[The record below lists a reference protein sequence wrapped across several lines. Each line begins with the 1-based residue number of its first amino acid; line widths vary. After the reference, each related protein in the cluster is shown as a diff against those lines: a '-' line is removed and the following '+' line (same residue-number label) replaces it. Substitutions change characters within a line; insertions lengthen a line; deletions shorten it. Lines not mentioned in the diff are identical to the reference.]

1 MQHSNAARRALRL
14 PNGARFYRCALQVNP
29 FAYVNKHSK
38 STSYKSEEEYN
49 AAIVQGC
56 RENQIEVIAITDHY
70 QVRTSESLR
79 AAAEHAGIHVLPA
92 FEAVTKDGVHFLCL
106 FDQQRDMAFLER
118 ILGDCGIHED
128 TTLSPTGKYDTI
140 ELLIESRKW
149 GAICI
154 AAHVASQGGLLLKLT
169 GQTRINAWQCPL
181 LLACSVPASIELAP
195 DPIRPILQNKN
206 AEHRRERAIAI
217 INAQDV
223 TGPEDLAKPASSCWI
238 KMSEISTEALRQAFL
253 DPPSRIRLAS
263 DPSPED
269 HAGFLA
275 IAWQGGFLSDAA
287 IHFNENL
294 NVLIGGRGTGK
305 STVVES
311 LRCVLGKEPLG
322 EEARKAHEGIVRNV
336 LKNGTKIS
344 LLVRSYR
351 PARREYLIERTIPNP
366 PLVRDA
372 SGSVLSLSPNDL
384 VPQVEVYGQ
393 HEISELSKSRE
404 KLTGLLERFVQRD
417 PSLNRRKG
425 EIRRDLERSRTRITE
440 LKTEIAGVVERLA
453 ALPVFEET
461 LKRFEEAGLEDRLKE
476 QSLLVREEQVLRTS
490 SQRIAALRPP
500 IEAIR
505 KVLPI
510 DRRFLAPTGLAELP
524 AKHLLAEADGT
535 LEKLSV
541 DLEAL
546 ASQMLA
552 AVDRAGEQL
561 AAISA
566 RWQERCASVH
576 ASYEKILRELQK
588 SRIDGEEFLQ
598 LRRQIEELQPLKEQ
612 RATLVADEKE
622 VGNQRRTLLAAWE
635 DIKAEEFRQ
644 LEGAA
649 KRVTKELTEKVRVNV
664 SFAGNREPLMRLLR
678 EEIGGRLSEALET
691 LGRAETLSLLEFA
704 NACREGRDALV
715 QRFRIPASQAERL
728 AQATEQLTMQIEELD
743 LSPTTRVELNVAAEG
758 QAPVWQAL
766 EDLSTGQKATAVLL
780 LLLLESD
787 APLIV
792 DQPEDD
798 LAGC

>member
-1 MQHSNAARRALRL
+1 
-14 PNGARFYRCALQVNP
+14 
-29 FAYVNKHSK
+29 
-38 STSYKSEEEYN
+38 
-49 AAIVQGC
+49 
-56 RENQIEVIAITDHY
+56 
-70 QVRTSESLR
+70 
-79 AAAEHAGIHVLPA
+79 
-92 FEAVTKDGVHFLCL
+92 
-106 FDQQRDMAFLER
+106 
-118 ILGDCGIHED
+118 
-128 TTLSPTGKYDTI
+128 
-140 ELLIESRKW
+140 
-149 GAICI
+149 
-154 AAHVASQGGLLLKLT
+154 
-169 GQTRINAWQCPL
+169 
-181 LLACSVPASIELAP
+181 
-195 DPIRPILQNKN
+195 
-206 AEHRRERAIAI
+206 
-217 INAQDV
+217 
-223 TGPEDLAKPASSCWI
+223 
-238 KMSEISTEALRQAFL
+238 
-253 DPPSRIRLAS
+253 LAS